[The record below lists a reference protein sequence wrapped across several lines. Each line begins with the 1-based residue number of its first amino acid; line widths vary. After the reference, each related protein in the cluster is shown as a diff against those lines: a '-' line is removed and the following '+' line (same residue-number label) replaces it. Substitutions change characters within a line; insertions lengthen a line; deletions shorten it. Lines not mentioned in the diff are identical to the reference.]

1 MAKFKLMKR
10 YKLRNAAE
18 GPTEG
23 AEDDLWYAIP
33 ALGNRLDTREV
44 CKAATRYSTVAPA
57 EAEMVLNLLRDGV
70 VHELQLG
77 NSVQL
82 GEFGW
87 MRLSFS
93 SEGVKDVTEFNAGSM
108 MRNVKLVFTPSKEL
122 MRDIRDGLRFES
134 AGVVSGGITF
144 SDTKSYLHYRRTG
157 ELPGAEAEE

>member
-93 SEGVKDVTEFNAGSM
+93 SEGVKDVTVRLYPEGRHEMLNEI
-108 MRNVKLVFTPSKEL
+108 N
-122 MRDIRDGLRFES
+122 RDEVYRDVLRWLELRF
-134 AGVVSGGITF
+134 
-144 SDTKSYLHYRRTG
+144 
-157 ELPGAEAEE
+157 